1 VRGVL
6 LGKVQFSF
14 KTKLTVFLIDY
25 QKVAILENAKKV
37 KLLTSEYGDSFLSRE
52 TALHKVPLSSIGQP
66 EKHEDIWLKWKEM
79 IFPPGSTVRCLMASL
94 PITPSGGST
103 LVMHGRCVEK
113 DIGDGF
119 KWKVKEEIEVHV
131 KEDDTKLCWTVYSC
145 LGRNCPAT
153 LELQCKSKC
162 YF

>member
-1 VRGVL
+1 
-6 LGKVQFSF
+6 
-14 KTKLTVFLIDY
+14 
-25 QKVAILENAKKV
+25 
-37 KLLTSEYGDSFLSRE
+37 
-52 TALHKVPLSSIGQP
+52 
-66 EKHEDIWLKWKEM
+66 
-79 IFPPGSTVRCLMASL
+79 
-94 PITPSGGST
+94 